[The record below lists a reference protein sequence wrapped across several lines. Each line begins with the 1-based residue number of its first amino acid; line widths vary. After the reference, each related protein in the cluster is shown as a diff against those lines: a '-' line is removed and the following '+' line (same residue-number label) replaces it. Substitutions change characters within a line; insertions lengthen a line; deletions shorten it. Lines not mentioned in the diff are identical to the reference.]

1 MSAIPLSSHSKPI
14 VCLRALVA
22 ALVVLAAPCASTRA
36 QIRSGTVEGAVRD
49 ASGAVVSGA
58 TVRLA
63 RSISG
68 DVRETRTDGE
78 GRFVLNNVAFDLYS
92 LAIEG
97 AGFRRVVRAVAV
109 RSNVP
114 VVLDETLDPAG
125 VAESVSIGA
134 EVALVDPTST
144 STENRTDERLLDRS
158 VGATGTGVVQRILA
172 TLPGWTHE
180 NDGLVHPRGV
190 DDGALYVIDG
200 VPLSDR
206 ADLTSAAALD
216 AAAIRSL
223 TVFTGGFPAEFG
235 GRSGAVIVVEP
246 RSGIDLPLG
255 GSVAVG
261 AGGFRS
267 GELAATVGG
276 RLGRRVGIFG
286 AGSVARSDRFLDP
299 PHPGNFNNRGGDA
312 HLFGRV
318 DLHPSER
325 DVVIASLSADGTDLH
340 VPNRADQEIAGQRD
354 REKLRGDGLAVSWHR
369 VWSPS
374 TVTNV
379 GLSRRAYEAR
389 LFGSA
394 FDTPIF
400 AAQDRRHT
408 RTTLVASATTLLGG
422 HTIKAGG
429 EWQRISIRESFTFAV
444 TDQEAAEDLDV
455 SEGALAFGP
464 ANPFLF
470 DDRRVCGQS
479 ALYLQDAFT
488 PVRGLTFN
496 LGVRYDRSRLVASDS
511 QVSPRIAGVFAI
523 ERTGTAI
530 RGSFDRL
537 YMPPQV
543 ENLLLAGSD
552 EARALSPFETDDA
565 GAPILP
571 ETVSATEL
579 GVAQPL
585 GRFARLDVA
594 LWRRSFRN
602 YDDPNVLFGTTIVFP
617 NSVDRGVARGV
628 DVRLDVP
635 ERRGWSGYVSYTNAK
650 VVQTG
655 PINGGLFLTDEAIEI
670 GPGTKFVP
678 DHDQRNAGAFGIV
691 FAPSWRGL
699 WAALD
704 GRHASGSPLEVE
716 ADELEELR
724 SQPGAELVDFE
735 RGRVKPRTV
744 FDAAFGVDLLSS
756 ERVTL
761 RIRLGVENLADRRYV
776 YNFGNPFSG
785 THFGAPRRATVR
797 ATLEL

>member
-1 MSAIPLSSHSKPI
+1 MATIPVSTHSKPI
-14 VCLRALVA
+14 VWLRALVA
-22 ALVVLAAPCASTRA
+22 MLVVCAASCPIARA
-36 QIRSGTVEGAVRD
+36 QIRSGTVEGTVRD

-58 TVRLA
+58 RVRLF

-68 DVRETRTDGE
+68 DTRETRTDGA
-78 GRFVLNNVAFDLYS
+78 GRFVFDNVAFDLYS

-97 AGFRRVVRAVAV
+97 AGFRRVQRAVGV

-114 VVLDETLDPAG
+114 VVVDESLDPAG
-125 VAESVSIGA
+125 VAESVSIA
-134 EVALVDPTST
+134 PEVALVDPTST
-144 STENRTDERLLDRS
+144 STESRADERLLERS
-158 VGATGTGVVQRILA
+158 VGSTGTGAVQRILA
-172 TLPGWTHE
+172 TMAGWTHE

-206 ADLTSAAALD
+206 ADLTSAPALD
-216 AAAIRSL
+216 PAAIRSL

-235 GRSGAVIVVEP
+235 GRSGAVVLVEP
-246 RSGIDLPLG
+246 RSGIDRPLG
-255 GSVAVG
+255 GSVAAG

-267 GELAATVGG
+267 GEIAGTVGG
-276 RLGRRVGIFG
+276 RIGRRIGVFG

-299 PHPGNFNNRGGDA
+299 PDPGSFNNRGGDA
-312 HLFGRV
+312 NLFGRV
-318 DLHPSER
+318 DLHPTER
-325 DVVIASLSADGTDLH
+325 DVVIASGSADGTDLR

-354 REKLRGDGLAVSWHR
+354 REELRGSGIALAWRR

-389 LFGSA
+389 LIGSA

-408 RTTLVASATTLLGG
+408 RTTLVASATTLVGG
-422 HTIKAGG
+422 HTLKAGG
-429 EWQRISIRESFTFAV
+429 EWQRISIREAFTFAV
-444 TDQEAAEDLDV
+444 TNDEAAEDLDV
-455 SEGALAFGP
+455 SEGALAFDL

-488 PVRGLTFN
+488 QVRGLTFN
-496 LGVRYDRSRLVASDS
+496 LGVRYDRSRLVVGDS
-511 QVSPRIAGVFAI
+511 QVSPRLAGVYAI

-530 RGSFDRL
+530 RASFDRL

-543 ENLLLAGSD
+543 ENLLLASSD

-571 ETVSATEL
+571 ETVSAAEL

-635 ERRGWSGYVSYTNAK
+635 ERRGWSGYASYTNAT
-650 VVQTG
+650 VVQIG
-655 PINGGLFLTDEAIEI
+655 PINGGLFLTDEVIDI
-670 GPGTKFVP
+670 GPGTRFVP

-699 WAALD
+699 WASLD
-704 GRHASGSPLEVE
+704 GRHASGSPLEVDE
-716 ADELEELR
+716 DELAELR
-724 SQPGAELVDFE
+724 SQPGADLVDFE
-735 RGRVKPRTV
+735 RGRVRPRTV
-744 FDAAFGVDLLSS
+744 FDAAAGVDLLHN
-756 ERVTL
+756 ERATL
-761 RIRLGVENLADRRYV
+761 RLRVGVENIADRRYV

-797 ATLEL
+797 ATLEF